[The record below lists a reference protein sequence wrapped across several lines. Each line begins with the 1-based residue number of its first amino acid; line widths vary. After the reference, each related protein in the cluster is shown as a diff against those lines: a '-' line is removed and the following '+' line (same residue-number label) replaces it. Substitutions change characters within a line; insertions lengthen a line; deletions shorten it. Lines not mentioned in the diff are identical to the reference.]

1 MVLASTS
8 SSRLQSFWLD
18 CRADVLAGTLS
29 HAKALQLVQLA
40 AEAGRWDRL
49 RRWLPPLLIAGVGL
63 GERSG
68 SAVAIAA
75 WFRNQQRPVEAM
87 LCLEVVPW
95 DQVDAHAWLLRG
107 AVEHA
112 LDRFPEAQLSLA
124 RAITEHSIQGTVA
137 YHLGEL
143 HRSLAQFDQAA
154 GWYLAS
160 LAIDPSHRASHDC
173 LQYTRFSVALL
184 PRVIRD
190 YQHLVEQVPKQA
202 LPRQLLAHYLLQS
215 GRRAEALLACRQASR
230 LELGSLTA
238 QLAPEDTPAI
248 PPEFVIAGVPKGG
261 TTSLLHC
268 LSHHPSLWCHPRK
281 ELHFFDEAF
290 SLGEAWYMAQFP
302 LFLSE
307 LGILRGEATPNYFN
321 HPLVPERIASLTPQL
336 RCIVLLRDPIDRAIS
351 WIQHLRRFEGLKG
364 DVETLLRH
372 EFKCLE
378 AVNDEARMRL
388 EVFGTGALQGS
399 CYDTPY
405 KRWMQHIPA
414 RQLLLVKSER
424 LFQQP
429 GQQLAVV
436 LNFLGLDQDVT
447 KLLSAWRPI
456 NVNPAPVEIISA
468 GLRSDL
474 ERFFAMHSHL
484 YSDIDL

>member
-18 CRADVLAGTLS
+18 CRSAALAGTLP
-29 HAKALQLVQLA
+29 HAQALQLVQLA
-40 AEAGRWDRL
+40 AEAERWDRL
-49 RRWLPPLLIAGVGL
+49 RRWLQPLLRAGVGI

-75 WFRNQQRPVEAM
+75 WFRSQQRPLEAM

-95 DQVDAHAWLLRG
+95 NQVDAHAWLLRG
-107 AVEHA
+107 VVEHA
-112 LDRFPEAQLSLA
+112 LDRLPEAQLSFA
-124 RAITEHSIQGTVA
+124 RAITEPSLQGTVA

-173 LQYTRFSVALL
+173 LQYTRFSTALL
-184 PRVIRD
+184 PRVIGA

-215 GRRAEALLACRQASR
+215 GRRAEALVACRQASR

-261 TTSLLHC
+261 TTSLFHC
-268 LSHHPSLWCHPRK
+268 LSHHPRLWCHPRK

-290 SLGEAWYMAQFP
+290 CLGEAWYMAQFP

-307 LGILRGEATPNYFN
+307 PGILRGEATPNYFH
-321 HPLVPERIASLTPQL
+321 HPLVPERIASLAPQL
-336 RCIVLLRDPIDRAIS
+336 RCIVLLRNPIDRAIS
-351 WIQHLRRFEGLKG
+351 WIQHLRRFEGLKA
-364 DVETLLRH
+364 DVEFLLRH
-372 EFKCLE
+372 ELNYLE
-378 AVNDEARMRL
+378 ALNHDEL
-388 EVFGTGALQGS
+388 ISLKTFGTGALQGS
-399 CYDTPY
+399 CYDAQLA
-405 KRWMQHIPA
+405 RWAEHIPA
-414 RQLLLVKSER
+414 SQLLLIQSER

-429 GQQLAVV
+429 GQQLARV
-436 LNFLGLDQDVT
+436 LKFLGLDQDIT
-447 KLLSAWRPI
+447 RLISMWRPLNI
-456 NVNPAPVEIISA
+456 NPAPVEIISSA
-468 GLRSDL
+468 LRSDL
-474 ERFFAMHSHL
+474 LYFFDKHSSF
-484 YSDIDL
+484 YK